1 MNRIS
6 FFSYKGG
13 SGRSSLAYNTL
24 PYIARNLNASPQRPL
39 IILDMDIDSAGLS
52 LLFDDLVENTDLFVQ
67 TVFETS
73 IPGGIIGKDICPD
86 IGDHPFFKNLT
97 GIGEVYGMEKES
109 ILFLPART
117 KGNRSIAADSY
128 TLNGERLDRV
138 VSLCDEYK
146 CCGMIF
152 DCPTGDQMTAN
163 ASLRLS
169 DKVIVV
175 MRITSQFRY
184 GTYMYLK
191 DFDAKAGTDKQLII
205 VPNAVPRDKI
215 SLNGIPYNYDAVKA
229 EIVENIRENVKRH
242 NISFHMLED
251 GRFGVPEVV
260 RFKFKE
266 DILFSLKQRTPD
278 EEAALAMYEEV
289 ADAICPR

>member
-1 MNRIS
+1 
-6 FFSYKGG
+6 
-13 SGRSSLAYNTL
+13 
-24 PYIARNLNASPQRPL
+24 
-39 IILDMDIDSAGLS
+39 
-52 LLFDDLVENTDLFVQ
+52 
-67 TVFETS
+67 
-73 IPGGIIGKDICPD
+73 
-86 IGDHPFFKNLT
+86 
-97 GIGEVYGMEKES
+97 
-109 ILFLPART
+109 
-117 KGNRSIAADSY
+117 
-128 TLNGERLDRV
+128 
-138 VSLCDEYK
+138 
-146 CCGMIF
+146 
-152 DCPTGDQMTAN
+152 MTAN

-229 EIVENIRENVKRH
+229 EIVENIRENVRRH